1 MVKFSFAALI
11 LAAVLGVGGVT
22 VPAFAASVATCQS
35 EKVLG
40 PNRVLIDRVDANA
53 EGYAMELRQRGY
65 RVESVQ
71 GWGGCVKAFITD
83 PDGGSHMEFFD
94 PDTLAPL
101 STN

>member
-1 MVKFSFAALI
+1 MVKFPFAALI
-11 LAAVLGVGGVT
+11 LAAALGVAGVT

-35 EKVLG
+35 EEVLG
-40 PNRVLIDRVDANA
+40 PNGHLIDIIEANA
-53 EGYAMELRQRGY
+53 DSIAMALRQRGY
-65 RVESVQ
+65 NVESVQ